1 MQSYIK
7 NIISCLSIFL
17 VLCLLLCI
25 TSCAGSKSNQDDT
38 SPEPQD
44 INNYSE
50 LKIGYDNFGKSLL
63 TVGAFTADGFYNFVT
78 RDGVPYDTSNGQYG
92 TANLTYI
99 DYTSATQLLLCNIPG
114 CAHNNSDCPSYMSGG
129 AGPCILF
136 SDAQENRIISLVTG
150 IPGYEV
156 ETKEQLGKIT
166 LMDLTGS
173 NRTQLYTLQ
182 SRESFSLEDSIFVD
196 EDTIYLAVITL
207 DEDTNQFIKEVRMID
222 LDTGTDA
229 VLLRTTYDLSLVS
242 CYEDN
247 IVFYMRSEIPFVYSA
262 LNVHTGEIK
271 ELYSGQGALLTS
283 KHYNYYANNMF
294 DGTGELTIIDLID
307 HSRKTISGIPCH
319 PEKGITVS
327 DLYDGV
333 LEWSYVTP
341 EPEGKI
347 HTYFVNTETGDF
359 WEKTL
364 ERKPYDG
371 YDITSPVLVCGKT
384 GDGRFL
390 VLLDSHDCEV
400 SFTDYQG
407 IPHIVSFEN
416 QPSYGLISMN
426 DYYNSIPNYQLIIDQ
441 VYTHN

>member
-1 MQSYIK
+1 
-7 NIISCLSIFL
+7 
-17 VLCLLLCI
+17 
-25 TSCAGSKSNQDDT
+25 
-38 SPEPQD
+38 
-44 INNYSE
+44 
-50 LKIGYDNFGKSLL
+50 
-63 TVGAFTADGFYNFVT
+63 
-78 RDGVPYDTSNGQYG
+78 
-92 TANLTYI
+92 
-99 DYTSATQLLLCNIPG
+99 
-114 CAHNNSDCPSYMSGG
+114 MSGG

>member
-1 MQSYIK
+1 MHYRVNTIRG
-7 NIISCLSIFL
+7 IITILIF
-17 VLCLLLCI
+17 CLLLTI
-25 TSCAGSKSNQDDT
+25 TSCAENQSDRDNTYSKPDNDS
-38 SPEPQD
+38 SC
-44 INNYSE
+44 SE
-50 LKIGYDNFGKSLL
+50 LKIGYDNYGKSLL
-63 TVGAFTADGFYNFVT
+63 TVGAFTADGFYKFVT

-99 DYTSATQLLLCNIPG
+99 DYSSATQLLLCNIPG
-114 CAHNNSDCPSYMSGG
+114 CAHNSSDCPSYMSGG

-136 SDAQENRIISLVTG
+136 SDAKENRIISLVTG

-156 ETKEQLGKIT
+156 ETREQLGKIT

-173 NRTQLYTLQ
+173 DRTLLYTLE
-182 SRESFSLEDSIFVD
+182 SKESFSLEYSVFVD
-196 EDTIYLAVITL
+196 EEAIYLSVITL
-207 DEDTNQFIKEVRMID
+207 DEETNQFVKEVRKID
-222 LDTGTDA
+222 LDTGDDTI
-229 VLLRTTYDLSLVS
+229 LLRTSNDLSLVS

-247 IVFYMRSEIPFVYSA
+247 IVFYMRSELPVVYSS
-262 LNVHTGEIK
+262 LNVHSGEIK
-271 ELYSGQGALLTS
+271 KLYEGRGAPLTS
-283 KHYNYYANNMF
+283 GHYNYYANNMY
-294 DGTGELTIIDLID
+294 DGTGELVIIDLLD

-319 PEKGITVS
+319 PEKGMRVS
-327 DLYDGV
+327 DLYNGI

-341 EPEGKI
+341 EPEEKI

-364 ERKPYDG
+364 ERKPYAG